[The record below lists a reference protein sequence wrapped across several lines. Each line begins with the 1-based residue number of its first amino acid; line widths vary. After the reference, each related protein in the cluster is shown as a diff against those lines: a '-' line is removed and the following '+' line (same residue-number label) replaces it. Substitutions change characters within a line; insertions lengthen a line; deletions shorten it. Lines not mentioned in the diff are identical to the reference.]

1 MAARLHIIL
10 LLLTSASL
18 RADVL
23 DAVPDGQSR
32 SKAPQINGILRDF
45 QDWSGVSQRTS
56 AEFRQRQTVHD
67 WLSQA
72 DQNLHATQPPQE
84 RGPLPDA
91 STSSGLDE
99 RSTNSAVVGTE
110 MQPFLLLIPR
120 SGYRGSVSNP
130 VVSVGD
136 PDVIFDLQHPA
147 FRSPLRQVYLDRC
160 SAEFRSHP
168 GGAWGQ
174 SSADATMRGY
184 LPAVPGVL
192 DSVCSAIRNLEARG
206 AGLRFQDPALSRIH
220 NQICQPDLAMASQP
234 FQLRVDHLPG
244 KPFRPIVSL
253 QNLLQRL
260 QATSLNLKLLTSA
273 KLHRGRNSGFSVFP
287 GPLTSRWWVLPAG
300 GSCLLLCGLFA
311 MRFRHP
317 VH

>member
-23 DAVPDGQSR
+23 DAVPDGHTR
-32 SKAPQINGILRDF
+32 SETPQTSSILRDF
-45 QDWSGVSQRTS
+45 QDWSGRPERTS

-147 FRSPLRQVYLDRC
+147 FRSPLRQVYIDRC

-234 FQLRVDHLPG
+234 FQLRIDHLPG

-273 KLHRGRNSGFSVFP
+273 KLHRGRNSGFSAFP